1 LEPHALDT
9 TRDGSAGRDD
19 VPSAETLLERLGA
32 LFPPGDALQIERL
45 APWTKGAWTMGGAF
59 RGWLEEPGKM
69 PARLEGEWNEPDELV
84 GTCGRCNAFGTCVHL
99 AALLVQVDSDG
110 AYARPDASAR
120 SAPALDADLPR
131 ALAFVEAPRP
141 RLLLAK
147 WKVSSAAGKQT
158 RLEGAVLHFGY
169 GPREFREGDPSDT
182 AEWEADG
189 ARWRAVRDDAA
200 EARLVR
206 RLEAMDLRR
215 RGSSPVRTFPDDAT
229 AEWVEFLADTA
240 DELRAEGWAV
250 ECAPGWTLIW
260 EEPGAWHGEWSANPG
275 GWFDLALSIEIE
287 GRAYDLLAICRQ
299 ILSGSQSESI
309 LARLDQGRAITVRI
323 DDMLVRLPAERMRPI
338 LSALGFLLE
347 GEKAKLRIPGLL
359 AAQFGDMG
367 IGEDSWKGLDLVRT
381 QKARLAEAAN
391 LEPAEL
397 PRTLQAGLRPYQLQ
411 GYTWLQWLRRSGFGG
426 ILADDMGLGKT
437 LQTLA
442 HLLMEQE
449 SGRATSPSLVVC
461 PTSLLANWSAEAR
474 RFAPTL
480 RVVVLHGADRSDHRD
495 AADAADIVI
504 TTYPLLARDEEWLRE
519 RTWHLLVLDEAQTLK
534 NARAQARG
542 VVARLSANH
551 RLALTG
557 TPMENHLGEIWSLV
571 DLLHPGLLGSEGRF
585 TRQVR
590 QPIERAGNTA
600 LRERLSAIIAPFL
613 LRRTKE
619 QVATELPGKTE
630 IVQYVELQGAQR
642 DLYEAVRAGQDSTL
656 HRILDERGWETSSL
670 AILEALLRI
679 RQVCCD
685 PRLLPESL
693 SQGCASSAKID
704 WLTESVPEMVEEGR
718 RILMF
723 SQFTSFL
730 DLVGSCLDDLAVPF
744 VRLDGSTH
752 DRGDVVRRFQDGEA
766 PVFLLSLKAG
776 GTGLNLTR
784 ADTVIFLDPWW
795 NPAAERQAA
804 DRAHRIGQNQ
814 PVFVYRLVAQGTIEE
829 RILALQERKTELADA
844 LFENAELS
852 ASRLTPGELQALLQP
867 IG

>member
-1 LEPHALDT
+1 MESHALDT
-9 TRDGSAGRDD
+9 TRDGSSGCDD
-19 VPSAETLLERLGA
+19 VPSAGTLLDRLGA
-32 LFPPGDALQIERL
+32 LFAPQEAVQIERL

-69 PARLEGEWNEPDELV
+69 PARLEGEWNEPELV

-110 AYARPDASAR
+110 AYARPSAATRPDHPSGDPDAPRAR
-120 SAPALDADLPR
+120 SFD
-131 ALAFVEAPRP
+131 EGPRP

-158 RLEGAVLHFGY
+158 RMEGAVLHFGY

-182 AEWEADG
+182 AEWETDG
-189 ARWRAVRDDAA
+189 ARWRAVRDQAA
-200 EARLVR
+200 EARFVR
-206 RLEAMDLRR
+206 RLESMDLRR

-240 DELRAEGWAV
+240 DELREEGWAV

-260 EEPGAWHGEWSANPG
+260 EEPTAWHGEWSANPG

-287 GRAYDLLAICRQ
+287 GRSWDLLAICRQ

-367 IGEDSWKGLDLVRT
+367 IGEESWKGLDLVRM
-381 QKARLAEAAN
+381 QKERLAEAAN

-397 PRTLQAGLRPYQLQ
+397 PRTLQASLRPYQLH

-449 SGRATSPSLVVC
+449 SGRATAPSLVVC

-480 RVVVLHGADRSDHRD
+480 RVVVLHGADRTDHRD

-542 VVARLSANH
+542 VVSRLAANH

-730 DLVGSCLDDLAVPF
+730 DLVGSCLDDLAIPF

-752 DRGDVVRRFQDGEA
+752 DRGEVVRRFQDGEA

-804 DRAHRIGQNQ
+804 DRAHRIGQTQ